1 MSSVRIDD
9 ETADAM
15 RVAAA
20 VLGVQLQAAVSEACR
35 DWLETHDQEIRE
47 AIRNTFP
54 EQ

>member
-20 VLGVQLQAAVSEACR
+20 ALGMQLQAAVSEACR
-35 DWLETHDQEIRE
+35 DWLAAHDQEIRD
-47 AIRNTFP
+47 ALRDTFP
-54 EQ
+54 ER